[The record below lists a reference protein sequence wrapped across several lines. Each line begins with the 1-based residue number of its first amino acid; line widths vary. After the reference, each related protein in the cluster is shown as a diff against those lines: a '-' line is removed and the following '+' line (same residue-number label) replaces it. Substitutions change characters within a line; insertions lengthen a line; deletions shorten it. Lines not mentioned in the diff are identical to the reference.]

1 MFKFYKLVD
10 GTKMYCDENGALA
23 TKDGENVEVP
33 ETDTDAV
40 NVEDATT
47 TEVSRMLN
55 KAMADAIAKGDEE
68 TQKRV
73 REAEENFSK
82 FFEALGQTAKTH
94 TPRVEVVEHKSS
106 FDLESVM
113 RQIEPMKKGSKGSA
127 TFTIKDT
134 KDLEAFQKS
143 TSVGVDL
150 TGDVIQPDRD
160 MDITRDPQRAPFMEE
175 ISDTV
180 ATDSNVVEWVEV
192 VTETGAPATTAE
204 LTQIPEKDFKFQTF
218 RQPVEKIAVMNKHS
232 VELLKH
238 GPELVAAIRRMLN
251 LDMRLETDAQLLS
264 GNGAPPNLQ
273 GVLGVATELD
283 ATAVGA
289 QRVAN
294 ANLFDVLRIG
304 ATKIA
309 SSGKGQF
316 IPNFVVLNPADTEK
330 FDLTKNE
337 DGDYIMPPFYD
348 AAGRRIRGAR
358 IIENTGIDADTFL
371 MGDFNYLHVRPN
383 GGMEVELTNADGT
396 DFAHDI
402 LSIKMRR
409 FLAAYV
415 KNNENAA
422 FQTGTIS
429 DVIAALVAAS

>member
-1 MFKFYKLVD
+1 MSEV
-10 GTKMYCDENGALA
+10 E
-23 TKDGENVEVP
+23 TKDTAVET
-33 ETDTDAV
+33 E
-40 NVEDATT
+40 EET
-47 TEVSRMLN
+47 TEEETVDEAAKMLGEAMQ
-55 KAMADAIAKGDEE
+55 KAVAEGDE
-68 TQKRV
+68 QAQSRV
-73 REAEENFSK
+73 KEAQDNLVNFY
-82 FFEALGQTAKTH
+82 EAVGQAAHKS
-94 TPRVEVVEHKSS
+94 TPRVQVVEHKAS
-106 FDLESVM
+106 FDVDSVM
-113 RQIEPMKKGSKGSA
+113 KQIEPMQKGSKGSA
-127 TFTIKDT
+127 SFTIKDT
-134 KDLEAFQKS
+134 KDLEAFQKN
-143 TSVGVDL
+143 TSVSGNL

-160 MDITRDPQRAPFMEE
+160 TEITRDPQRAPFMEE
-175 ISDTV
+175 IADTV
-180 ATDSNVVEWVEV
+180 PTDSNVVEWVEV
-192 VTETGAPATTAE
+192 VNEDGAPATTAE
-204 LTQIPEKDFKFQTF
+204 LAAIPEKDYEFQTF

-238 GPELVAAIRRMLN
+238 GPELVAAIRRMLD
-251 LDMRLETDAQLLS
+251 LDMRLETDAQLLA
-264 GNGAPPNLQ
+264 GNGTPPNLQ

-283 ATAVGA
+283 ATAIGD

-294 ANLFDVLRIG
+294 ANLFDVLRIA

-358 IIENTGIDADTFL
+358 IIENVGIDADTFL
-371 MGDFNYLHVRPN
+371 MGDFNYMHVRPN
-383 GGMEVELTNADGT
+383 GGMEVELTNSDGT
-396 DFAHDI
+396 DFANDI

-429 DVIAALVAAS
+429 DVITALGAA